1 MKPLSEIRVLY
12 LSRVLSG
19 PFCTMNL
26 GDMGAEVIKVEEPGS
41 GDDTRGF
48 GPPFIQ
54 GVSTYFLSINRN
66 KKSLAVNLKAPQ
78 GVALVHKLC
87 AQSDVLVE
95 NFRPGVAERL
105 G

>member
-1 MKPLSEIRVLY
+1 MTPLSGIRVLD

-48 GPPFIQ
+48 GPPFVN

-66 KKSLAVNLKAPQ
+66 KKSLAVNLKAPK
-78 GVALVHKLC
+78 GRELV
-87 AQSDVLVE
+87 Q
-95 NFRPGVAERL
+95 RL
-105 G
+105 ADSS